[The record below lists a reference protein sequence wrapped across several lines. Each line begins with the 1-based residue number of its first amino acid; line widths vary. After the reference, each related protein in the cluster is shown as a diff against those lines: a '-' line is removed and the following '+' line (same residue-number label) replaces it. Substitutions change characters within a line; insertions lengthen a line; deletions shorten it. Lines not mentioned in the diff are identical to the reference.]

1 MPFSRV
7 EGSMKTSAAAR
18 LPPDPHP
25 ARVHALR
32 ATEARDAFHAR
43 VLDGIRKFL
52 DTHAMAGKTGAREF
66 YDFEKALHERL
77 LEAEREIVADVMA
90 ASDVDADAIEVEG
103 RVLRRVLR
111 SSQTYMTACGEVEV
125 ERWLYKDRADP
136 TAHALAALDL
146 RLGIVEGFWTT
157 RAAEHASWV
166 VTQMT
171 PKKAEDL
178 FARVGNMEPSK
189 SSLDRL
195 PKAMGERWEQQ
206 REEFE
211 QVLREALVVP
221 EGTRT
226 ITVSIDGV
234 LAPIDGGNSPT
245 KVRSTAAAEGRQS
258 KGPAGYREIG
268 CATLAF
274 CDEEG
279 DLLSAIRFGRAPEPK
294 KLALKDT
301 LRRDLAHV
309 LAQRPDLRLC
319 KVTDAGN
326 DNWEFCDSL
335 PEGPTILDFYHATEH
350 LAAAIAA
357 VHGDGTMTTRHKLE
371 SLRERLL
378 LEDDG
383 VDAVISALVYLKR
396 RNPKTKRVAEV
407 LSYFRKNRHRM
418 HYAKW
423 KREGF
428 MIGSGVVEAACK
440 TLVAQRLKLSGMRW
454 SSHGAQAILTM
465 RGWDQSERFDEAWA
479 LVAATYEREVHVL
492 ANIIDITPKPE
503 RKARKKASG

>member
-7 EGSMKTSAAAR
+7 DGDMKTSAAAR
-18 LPPDPHP
+18 VPADPHP

-52 DTHAMAGKTGAREF
+52 ETHAMAGKTGAREF

-103 RVLRRVLR
+103 HVLRRVLR

-157 RAAEHASWV
+157 RAAEQASWV

-178 FARVGNMEPSK
+178 FVRVGNMAPSK

-195 PKAMGERWEQQ
+195 PKALGERWEQQ

-226 ITVSIDGV
+226 IAVSIDGV
-234 LAPIDGGNSPT
+234 LGPIDGGNSPT
-245 KVRSTAAAEGRQS
+245 EVRSTAAAEGRQS

-274 CDEEG
+274 CDEQG

-294 KLALKDT
+294 KLTLKDT
-301 LRRDLAHV
+301 LRRDLAHI
-309 LAQRPDLRLC
+309 LAQRPDLHLC

-357 VHGDGTMTTRHKLE
+357 VHGDGTMTTRHKIE

-383 VDAVISALVYLKR
+383 VDAVIRALAYLKR

-407 LSYFRKNRHRM
+407 LNYFRKNRHRM

-440 TLVAQRLKLSGMRW
+440 TLVAQRPKLSGIPLCQR
-454 SSHGAQAILTM
+454 S
-465 RGWDQSERFDEAWA
+465 
-479 LVAATYEREVHVL
+479 
-492 ANIIDITPKPE
+492 
-503 RKARKKASG
+503 